1 MSTIKKLNELGLKRA
16 NPCACPTNFLV
27 LKECNPC
34 PDPVCQDVITI
45 PDAVGKTIVAYT
57 LGDETYTTYLAPEFA
72 KPLVSS
78 SASDL
83 EDTFEKGFALVSNH
97 EIDPYFDVKKDDTS
111 TVITHIGQCRL
122 KSVTDSDGTV
132 YVAATLCSI
141 ACFCPYQVTIPG
153 SDKTKLVVTDIEGT
167 EVVSADLPNDYSTVD
182 AATATQLETDL
193 NAAWSGGTFTVT
205 INSDIPAYVVSVET
219 EGEYSLVLF
228 GKDFVLCGDCEER
241 FVKSA

>member
-1 MSTIKKLNELGLKRA
+1 MSVKKLNEVGLKRA
-16 NPCACPTNFLV
+16 NPCACPTNALV

-57 LGDETYTTYLAPEFA
+57 LGDEKHTIYLAPGFA

-78 SASDL
+78 NASDL
-83 EDTFEKGFALVSNH
+83 DDTFEKGFALVSNH
-97 EIDPYFDVKKDDTS
+97 EIDPFFDVKKDGTS

-122 KSVTDSDGTV
+122 KSITLSDGTV
-132 YVAATLCSI
+132 IEAVTLCSI

-153 SDKTKLVVTDIEGT
+153 SKKPKLVVTDNEGT

-182 AATATQLETDL
+182 ADTATQLETDL
-193 NAAWSGGTFTVT
+193 NAAWSDGTFTVT
-205 INSDIPAYVVSVET
+205 INSAIPAYVVSVET
-219 EGEYSLVLF
+219 EGEYSLVLSE
-228 GKDFVLCGDCEER
+228 KDFVLCGDCVER
-241 FVKSA
+241 FVESK